1 MCRMGWRATF
11 STAMNER
18 YKHDRHIINS
28 MLAHEPKNV
37 VKGVYNRAEHLER
50 RTELAEAWADLIM
63 IDQMPIDE
71 NLRRLPAP
79 RTGTTARI

>member
-1 MCRMGWRATF
+1 
-11 STAMNER
+11 MNER
-18 YKHDRHIINS
+18 YKHDRYIINS

-50 RTELAEAWADLIM
+50 RTELTEAWVDLIM
-63 IDQMPIDE
+63 IDQRPMPIDE